1 MTIHGRPEN
10 ASFLSPC
17 ANAWN
22 CLLCKEWHLAGQY
35 LRVKE
40 NPSKKK
46 DERESQEKSS
56 FYFER
61 G

>member
-1 MTIHGRPEN
+1 M
-10 ASFLSPC
+10 
-17 ANAWN
+17 
-22 CLLCKEWHLAGQY
+22 LCKEWHLAGQY